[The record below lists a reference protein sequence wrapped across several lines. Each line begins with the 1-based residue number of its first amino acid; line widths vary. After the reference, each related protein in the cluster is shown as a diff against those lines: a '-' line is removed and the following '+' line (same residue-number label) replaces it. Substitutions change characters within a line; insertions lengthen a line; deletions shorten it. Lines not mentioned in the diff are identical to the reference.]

1 MPNLGNPHIR
11 RATIMAS
18 YSRLVK
24 MVIISLAFIALSSY
38 VSTIACGTLGD
49 QSLGATRSRSKVGLL
64 PYSHKPEPRRL
75 TLTHQLHS
83 QFQFCNC
90 ILHAQGF
97 IMLSTPPQ
105 HYPVL
110 FHVTWEEA
118 IAEIDLNHSTN
129 LYIFSTLK
137 YYLPTLNSPL

>member
-64 PYSHKPEPRRL
+64 PIPTKTRTATADLDSATLYSIP
-75 TLTHQLHS
+75 
-83 QFQFCNC
+83 
-90 ILHAQGF
+90 IL
-97 IMLSTPPQ
+97 
-105 HYPVL
+105 
-110 FHVTWEEA
+110 
-118 IAEIDLNHSTN
+118 
-129 LYIFSTLK
+129 
-137 YYLPTLNSPL
+137 